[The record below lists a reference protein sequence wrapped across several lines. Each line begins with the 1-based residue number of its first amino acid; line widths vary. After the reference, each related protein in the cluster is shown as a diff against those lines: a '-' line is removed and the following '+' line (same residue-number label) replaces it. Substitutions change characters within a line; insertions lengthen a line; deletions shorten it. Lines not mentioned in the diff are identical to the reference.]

1 MRTNEIRRT
10 SLRATVA
17 LAIASLTLFA
27 AGTAHA
33 QVVNYGTYII
43 TSVDSGL
50 AITDPAAAAVTGP
63 DVEQQTV
70 TNAPISN
77 GC

>member
-1 MRTNEIRRT
+1 MRTNEVRGT

-17 LAIASLTLFA
+17 LAIASLALLA
-27 AGTAHA
+27 AGTARA
-33 QVVNYGTYII
+33 QLTNYGTYII
-43 TSVDSGL
+43 TNVHSGL
-50 AITDPAAAAVTGP
+50 ALGDPAAAAVTGP